1 MGNQNQARMVQKYIE
16 KPLIFENFRV
26 PIISDKKFDIRQWV
40 LVKSFEPLV
49 IYRFSKFYLR
59 LCSENFDLRDF
70 RNQSKHLTNYSVNK
84 TNFISQQQQEESV
97 VDTENFLLY
106 LFQSREAEY
115 RKQIQPLV
123 DKIII

>member
-115 RKQIQPLV
+115 RKQVQPLV